1 MKEQNVDEIV
11 HITQHKDY
19 SEVEGES
26 RSLLKRSCHVEG
38 DESRV
43 LKISYSGY
51 NYREAAE

>member
-11 HITQHKDY
+11 DITQHKDY
-19 SEVEGES
+19 SEVEGEI